1 MVLVLS
7 IEETYSKWKSGEIT
21 AIMFMQMLELKKNT
35 FYKIIKEYEEVKQH
49 LSYEKFYFFSACK
62 NLKVFASE

>member
-35 FYKIIKEYEEVKQH
+35 VYKIMKEYKEIK
-49 LSYEKFYFFSACK
+49 
-62 NLKVFASE
+62 

>member
-21 AIMFMQMLELKKNT
+21 AIMFMQMLELKKST

-49 LSYEKFYFFSACK
+49 LSYEKSYFFSACK